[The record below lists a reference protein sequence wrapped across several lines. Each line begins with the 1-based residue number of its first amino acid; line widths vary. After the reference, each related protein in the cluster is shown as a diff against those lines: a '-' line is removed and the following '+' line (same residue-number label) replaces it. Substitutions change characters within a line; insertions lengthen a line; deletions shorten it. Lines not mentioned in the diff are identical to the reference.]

1 MKLLVTGGTGLMGK
15 TLQPLYP
22 ADWTVVCPP
31 HEELDITKR
40 ESIKAAFKKYTPEVV
55 LHLAAFTDVAAAEY
69 KKKLC
74 FVTNVYGTKELALR
88 SLLFIYLSTEYVFD
102 GERGRYHENHI
113 PNPVNFYA
121 LTKLLGEYSARSARR
136 YCVIRTL
143 FKPRPYQHPM
153 VPADMWTSG
162 DYADVIAKKLI
173 IALTHAQD
181 LPKTL
186 HLGTGWK
193 SLLELARQTRKDVA
207 AGSRSSLPVRLPR
220 DTSLDTTL
228 WDMLKWEVKV

>member
-1 MKLLVTGGTGLMGK
+1 MGK
-15 TLQPLYP
+15 TLQLLWP
-22 ADWTVVCPP
+22 ADWTVACPP
-31 HEELDITKR
+31 RQELDITKR
-40 ESIKAAFKKYTPEVV
+40 ESIKAAFKKYAPEIV

-69 KKKLC
+69 KKKPC
-74 FVTNVYGTKELALR
+74 FTTNVYGTKELALR
-88 SLLFIYLSTEYVFD
+88 SQLFIYLSTEYVFD
-102 GERGRYHENHI
+102 GERGRYNEGAI

-136 YCVIRTL
+136 YSIIRTL
-143 FKPRPYQHPM
+143 FKPRPYKHPM

-173 IALTHAQD
+173 IALTHAQE

-186 HLGTGWK
+186 HIGTGRK

-207 AGSRSSLPVRLPR
+207 AGPRLSLPVRLPR

-228 WDMLKWEVKV
+228 WDMLRWEARE